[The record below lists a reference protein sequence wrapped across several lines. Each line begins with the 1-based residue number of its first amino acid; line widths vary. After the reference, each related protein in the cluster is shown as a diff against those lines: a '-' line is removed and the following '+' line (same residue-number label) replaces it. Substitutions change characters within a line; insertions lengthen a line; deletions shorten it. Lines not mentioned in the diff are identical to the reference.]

1 MRMLSQKGLQSTDDP
16 HTYELTETVTTWT
29 AIAQVC
35 DRWVPSLKVEVDISP
50 YLQSKSYFQLIA
62 THKWNNSFL
71 YKFSLGTQAI
81 SEARLCA

>member
-1 MRMLSQKGLQSTDDP
+1 MQTEPMN
-16 HTYELTETVTTWT
+16 TYELTETVTTWT

-35 DRWVPSLKVEVDISP
+35 VRRIPFLKVEVENSP
-50 YLQSKSYFQLIA
+50 YVQSKTYFQLVA

-71 YKFSLGTQAI
+71 DKFSLGTQAI